1 MIAEEIHACDLI
13 TASFRMVQRDRQA
26 PENKRSGLVEDQ
38 QSDGYAI
45 VLTVDIMTVF
55 LVCLFVCLF
64 IYLFA
69 AYHLE

>member
-13 TASFRMVQRDRQA
+13 TASFRIVQRDRQA
-26 PENKRSGLVEDQ
+26 PEKKRSGLVVDQ

-45 VLTVDIMTVF
+45 VLTVDNDCF

-64 IYLFA
+64 IYLFV

>member
-13 TASFRMVQRDRQA
+13 TASFRIVQRDRQA

-38 QSDGYAI
+38 QPDGYAI
-45 VLTVDIMTVF
+45 VLTVDNDCFSCV
-55 LVCLFVCLF
+55 FVCLF
-64 IYLFA
+64 IYLFV